1 MFMHMPTKWGI
12 VVMLAVAAALGG
24 WYAFMVRSGQV
35 SGWTMVQGSGRL
47 ARDATSGVRYLD
59 VAYTVKQP
67 AKALFTFA
75 NLHGAG
81 CDNGPGAITF
91 SYQSEW
97 PAVMLVAVTERSGST
112 WQARVELKPSE
123 QWMDVRLPAT
133 QFAPRPPVK
142 ERDANREID
151 LARLAPTVEF
161 YDGAGVALPS
171 TTFSNRVKLTAPRCE
186 LPRTPPRK

>member
-47 ARDATSGVRYLD
+47 MRDAKSGVRYLD
-59 VAYTVKQP
+59 VAYMVKQP

-75 NLHGAG
+75 NLHRAG

-91 SYQSEW
+91 SCQSEW
-97 PAVMLVAVTERSGST
+97 PAVMLVAVTERGGSA
-112 WQARVELKPSE
+112 WQARVELKPSQ
-123 QWMDVRLPAT
+123 QWVEVRLPAT
-133 QFAPRPPVK
+133 QFARRPPVNGG
-142 ERDANREID
+142 DAGRVLD
-151 LARLAPTVEF
+151 LARVAPTVEF
-161 YDGAGVALPS
+161 YDGAGVTLPS

-186 LPRTPPRK
+186 LPAPAPKK